1 MVKVCFFC
9 FREFHMIKQF
19 PTIVLEKANDFVN
32 MRSLSAL
39 IFSLM
44 ALHFGLGNVIF
55 ILKAMIVQKKSLLRY
70 Q

>member
-1 MVKVCFFC
+1 
-9 FREFHMIKQF
+9 MIKQF
-19 PTIVLEKANDFVN
+19 PTIVVEKANDFVN
-32 MRSLSAL
+32 MRSLSTF